1 MEVCQIFCNSV
12 LFFSKV
18 LFLSGLICF
27 ERLGVWSPC
36 TGQNHFL
43 FHKRL
48 FFSPGITDSLSSC
61 ESYYMSGNSDA
72 DTSSDSGSL
81 DALSSYHYD
90 VSYILID
97 CFLWLKEEGPQ
108 CIQQGFFST
117 QMEQEISHFWVFKTL
132 SCNLRP
138 MQSLSVWEMNQE
150 LLAWQR
156 NVTSTQSLWTR
167 GLEQLENCL
176 CITYSGTAQYFIE
189 RERTPVTERLT
200 FVMIVRWEEF
210 KEKNAFL

>member
-1 MEVCQIFCNSV
+1 MPCAYSRLRDSVSLAAMEVCQIFCNSV

-97 CFLWLKEEGPQ
+97 CFL
-108 CIQQGFFST
+108 
-117 QMEQEISHFWVFKTL
+117 
-132 SCNLRP
+132 
-138 MQSLSVWEMNQE
+138 
-150 LLAWQR
+150 
-156 NVTSTQSLWTR
+156 
-167 GLEQLENCL
+167 
-176 CITYSGTAQYFIE
+176 
-189 RERTPVTERLT
+189 
-200 FVMIVRWEEF
+200 
-210 KEKNAFL
+210 